1 MRKAVVVGVG
11 IPVSHEKAKLE
22 GKSGV
27 APRQGKRTIPD
38 KAQQSSLHGTT
49 RVGKPSVVEK
59 ATAKPIQAS
68 PTRGMT
74 SRSVT
79 GTANSSD
86 NDDLKHRLEELRRL
100 RATIEQKWDTAIA
113 EKQEEKRIAVDAKV
127 TEKARKIEALREQF
141 CPQQHSIDPQIAKM
155 KEQAE
160 ALRDAGR
167 HDEADKLLAQ
177 VRHAN
182 VGSLGNAEFTQA
194 RELQARMTELER
206 VCDRA
211 IATVTERFDTDITKM
226 QKLKMKELK
235 PIDDQIRQIERKL
248 RMAHS

>member
-22 GKSGV
+22 GKRGMA
-27 APRQGKRTIPD
+27 APKGKRTLPD
-38 KAQQSSLHGTT
+38 KMQQTSQGTS
-49 RVGKPSVVEK
+49 RVGKPSVVDK
-59 ATAKPIQAS
+59 TAAKPIQAS
-68 PTRGMT
+68 PARGVMP
-74 SRSVT
+74 RSGA
-79 GTANSSD
+79 GTASSSG
-86 NDDLKHRLEELRRL
+86 NDDLKRRLEELRRL
-100 RATIEQKWDTAIA
+100 RATIELKWDTAIA

-127 TEKARKIEALREQF
+127 TEKARKIEQLREQF

-160 ALRDAGR
+160 AMKAAGR

-211 IATVTERFDTDITKM
+211 ITAVTERFDTDITKM

-248 RMAHS
+248 KMAHS